1 MRRVRCGPWLDGA
14 GEPVGA
20 ATRAGRPSWV
30 LGLML
35 GLLGPIAVSAQT
47 QPVECNAAQAQA
59 GRLLA
64 MGEGFRVL
72 FVARPEAIR
81 VGDHFALEITVC
93 PRPGTAGP
101 ALLKVDADMPAHR
114 HGMNYRATLQ
124 PHGEGRF
131 QAQGLMFHMPGRW
144 RFIFDVSDDR
154 GSARLTREIEVE

>member
-1 MRRVRCGPWLDGA
+1 MRRVRCGSWLDGA

-20 ATRAGRPSWV
+20 AARPSRQSWV

-35 GLLGPIAVSAQT
+35 GLISAST
-47 QPVECNAAQAQA
+47 PAQPVECAGAQAPA

-64 MGEGFRVL
+64 TGEGFRLL
-72 FVARPEAIR
+72 FAAHPAGIR
-81 VGDHFALEITVC
+81 IGDHFALDITVC
-93 PRPGTAGP
+93 PRPGAAGP

-144 RFIFDVSDDR
+144 RFVFDVSDDR
-154 GSARLTREIEVE
+154 GSARLTREIDVE